1 MARFDENGG
10 RIPTTLFECAAW
22 HANIL
27 AICRKPQCRRVAIF
41 NPHQLWWRFHR
52 KGWDDHL
59 SAVGDRLKCNA
70 CKSRAAVS
78 TTKTRAPT
86 VELPWPDEREWRR
99 AIDRF
104 RA

>member
-1 MARFDENGG
+1 MARFDESGG

-22 HANIL
+22 HTNIL

-41 NPHQLWWRFHR
+41 NLHQLWWRFHR
-52 KGWDDHL
+52 KGWDDRL
-59 SAVGDRLKCNA
+59 SIVGDRIICKA
-70 CKSRAAVS
+70 CKSSAAVS

-86 VELPWPDEREWRR
+86 VELPWPDEREWKR
-99 AIDRF
+99 AAGRF